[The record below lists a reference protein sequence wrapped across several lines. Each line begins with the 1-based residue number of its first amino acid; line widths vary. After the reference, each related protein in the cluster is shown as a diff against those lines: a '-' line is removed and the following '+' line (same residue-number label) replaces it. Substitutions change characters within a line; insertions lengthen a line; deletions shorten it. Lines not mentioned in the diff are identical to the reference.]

1 MESVQWL
8 EKGIVRM
15 DMNRYL
21 CFLLIVHWILD
32 EWMIFFRFVMG
43 GDCKMW
49 MDIKNRKRT
58 KNGMII
64 EIVDKQKRV
73 K

>member
-1 MESVQWL
+1 
-8 EKGIVRM
+8 
-15 DMNRYL
+15 
-21 CFLLIVHWILD
+21 
-32 EWMIFFRFVMG
+32 MIFFRFVMG
-43 GDCKMW
+43 GDFEMW
-49 MDIKNRKRT
+49 MKIKNRKRT